1 MYKKVS
7 RLELRF
13 FISAHHLIMLY
24 ILPSFTRISK
34 RVSELL
40 GGHYF
45 PTKIGEGAQAHQ
57 KYRRI
62 NGPYSLLITWWCFI
76 FIPSIMKVS
85 QKVSQLLSRHI
96 SQIKFSKGHDS
107 VKIVGEVTKVGRKTL
122 RNCLNCVQDLI
133 QDTSWEKEQHKKTPS

>member
-24 ILPSFTRISK
+24 ILPSFTRISQ

-45 PTKIGEGAQAHQ
+45 
-57 KYRRI
+57 
-62 NGPYSLLITWWCFI
+62 
-76 FIPSIMKVS
+76 
-85 QKVSQLLSRHI
+85 QLKLA
-96 SQIKFSKGHDS
+96 KGHNTIKNIGGLT
-107 VKIVGEVTKVGRKTL
+107 V
-122 RNCLNCVQDLI
+122 LI
-133 QDTSWEKEQHKKTPS
+133 LCISPGGALYLYQAS

>member
-24 ILPSFTRISK
+24 ILPSFTRISQ
-34 RVSELL
+34 RVSELFC
-40 GGHYF
+40 GHYF
-45 PTKIGEGAQAHQ
+45 PTKIGKRAQYHQ

-62 NGPYSLLITWWCFI
+62 NGSYSLHITCWCFI
-76 FIPSIMKVS
+76 FVPNIMKVP

-96 SQIKFSKGHDS
+96 CFLKGHDT
-107 VKIVGEVTKVGRKTL
+107 VKIVGEVTILVLCLMVLYICTKFKNVSKGLKVIKRT
-122 RNCLNCVQDLI
+122 RF
-133 QDTSWEKEQHKKTPS
+133 PY

>member
-24 ILPSFTRISK
+24 ILPSFTRISQ

-45 PTKIGEGAQAHQ
+45 PTKIGEGAQYHQ
-57 KYRRI
+57 KYWRI
-62 NGPYSLLITWWCFI
+62 NGPYSLHITWWCFI
-76 FIPSIMKVS
+76 FVPSIMKVS
-85 QKVSQLLSRHI
+85 QKVLQLLSRHI
-96 SQIKFSKGHDS
+96 SQLKFSKGHDS
-107 VKIVGEVTKVGRKTL
+107 VKIVGEVTILVLCTL
-122 RNCLNCVQDLI
+122 PDGALYLY
-133 QDTSWEKEQHKKTPS
+133 